1 MANWNMKRY
10 SELLNIWEPQIK
22 TAMKY
27 HLKPVRMPIIKKT
40 EIIDVGK
47 NVEEENP
54 CTLLVG
60 MYIGISITENGIEFS
75 QKY

>member
-47 NVEEENP
+47 NVEEEIKK
-54 CTLLVG
+54 
-60 MYIGISITENGIEFS
+60 MWQEYTELCKKELHD
-75 QKY
+75 